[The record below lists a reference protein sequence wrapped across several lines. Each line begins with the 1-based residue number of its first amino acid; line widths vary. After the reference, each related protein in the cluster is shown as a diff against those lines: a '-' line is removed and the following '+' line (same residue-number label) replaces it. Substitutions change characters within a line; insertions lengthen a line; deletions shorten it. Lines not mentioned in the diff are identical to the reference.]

1 MVRLVF
7 HAANRPTPGAS
18 VAQPRPWQGGTGQ
31 TAVATKTY
39 KAKIYISSYQ
49 TQEVVVQA
57 DDNVK
62 AKKLIDLQYN
72 KPKYVTG
79 PQEVRR

>member
-1 MVRLVF
+1 M
-7 HAANRPTPGAS
+7 
-18 VAQPRPWQGGTGQ
+18 
-31 TAVATKTY
+31 ATKTY